1 MTARVDANL
10 FASGLHEAV
19 DEAAL
24 LQHIGALDSS
34 VRVRRA
40 RVLRSNPSLRSRGSA
55 VIEFASIEDAEKALK
70 TVNYTQILGK
80 EIQLGWYHLGGIKD
94 RVTGNV
100 FVKSLP
106 RDYTSRQLFDLFSQ
120 FGKISSCRVVYDA
133 KGECKGYGY
142 VQFETKEVAD
152 TALKAMNGQEVNG
165 SKIEV
170 VLFKVQETR
179 SNAYNNLFVKF
190 IPKRF
195 TDEDLKSLF
204 APHGEITSAVVMK
217 EKPDSAEN
225 RGFGFVCFK
234 NAEDAKLAEEKLKN
248 MQIEG
253 QTLYVGKALALK
265 EHRRRK
271 REERYQQFKD
281 CNVYVKSFEETV
293 TDEDLRK
300 AFEPFGNVV
309 SAKVMLEVCHDPV
322 SGRKVTRSKRFGF
335 VCFSNAE
342 EAKRAI
348 AGAESQEILGRK
360 LVVAVAERKEDRV
373 ARFMQ
378 GLYQAHVNMPFAR
391 FLVMVYPMS
400 RTGEEED

>member
-10 FASGLHEAV
+10 FVSGLHETV
-19 DEAAL
+19 DETAL
-24 LQHIGALDSS
+24 LRHFGALDSS
-34 VRVRRA
+34 IQVRRA
-40 RVLRSNPSLRSRGSA
+40 RILRSNPSMRSRGSA
-55 VIEFASIEDAEKALK
+55 IVEFASVEDAEKALK

-100 FVKSLP
+100 FVKNLP
-106 RDYTSRQLFDLFSQ
+106 GDYSSRQLFDLFSR

-142 VQFETKEVAD
+142 VQFENKEVAD
-152 TALKAMNGQEVNG
+152 TALKTMNGEEVNG

-170 VLFKVQETR
+170 VFFKVQETR

-195 TDEDLKSLF
+195 TDEDLKNLF
-204 APHGEITSAVVMK
+204 APYGEITSAAVMK

-234 NAEDAKLAEEKLKN
+234 NTEDAKLAEEKLKN
-248 MQIEG
+248 TQIEG
-253 QTLYVGKALALK
+253 QILYVAKALALK
-265 EHRRRK
+265 EHKKRK

-281 CNVYVKSFEETV
+281 CNLYVKNFEDTV
-293 TDEDLRK
+293 KDEDLKK
-300 AFEPFGNVV
+300 AFEPFGNVI
-309 SAKVMLEVCHDPV
+309 SAKVMMELCCDPV
-322 SGRKVTRSKRFGF
+322 TGKKESRSKRFGF
-335 VCFSNAE
+335 VCYSNTE

-348 AGAESQEILGRK
+348 AGAESQEILGKK

-378 GLYQAHVNMPFAR
+378 GFYQAHMNLPLAK
-391 FLVMVYPMS
+391 FLVIVYPN
-400 RTGEEED
+400 G